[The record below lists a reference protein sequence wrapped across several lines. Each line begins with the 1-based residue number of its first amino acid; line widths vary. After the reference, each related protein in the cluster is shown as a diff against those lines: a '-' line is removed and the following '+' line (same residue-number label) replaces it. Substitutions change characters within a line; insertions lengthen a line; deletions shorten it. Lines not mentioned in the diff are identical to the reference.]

1 MYCYIPAAPR
11 LACVKPV
18 ASVHPE
24 PGSNSPNSP
33 LLLYFY
39 HLFLCCPQTGEL
51 TAGRSLRLTEGFRP
65 LPSSC
70 ILSHYFNV
78 LSFVFRASFF
88 RVASAKLSR
97 NFELCKSFCKFF
109 FQISFSVSLSKPDR
123 HCGTA
128 VFRFASAKEDTF
140 SLRSKYFTNFFLK
153 NFIVYRPH
161 LYKST
166 NCQFYKKH
174 KYRRSTTSCPFVTL
188 KST

>member
-24 PGSNSPNSP
+24 PGSNSP

-51 TAGRSLRLTEGFRP
+51 TAGRSLRLTEGSRP

-109 FQISFSVSLSKPDR
+109 FKISFGVSLSKPDR

-128 VFRFASAKEDTF
+128 VFRFASAKVDTF
-140 SLRSKYFTNFFLK
+140 SLHSKYFTNFL
-153 NFIVYRPH
+153 
-161 LYKST
+161 
-166 NCQFYKKH
+166 
-174 KYRRSTTSCPFVTL
+174 
-188 KST
+188 

>member
-24 PGSNSPNSP
+24 PGSNSP

-78 LSFVFRASFF
+78 LSFVFHTSFF

-97 NFELCKSFCKFF
+97 NFEPCKSFCKFF
-109 FQISFSVSLSKPDR
+109 QDFFRRVSFETWPPLRYRRFSFCECKGRHFFITLQI
-123 HCGTA
+123 
-128 VFRFASAKEDTF
+128 
-140 SLRSKYFTNFFLK
+140 
-153 NFIVYRPH
+153 
-161 LYKST
+161 
-166 NCQFYKKH
+166 FYKLFFWKILSFTDH
-174 KYRRSTTSCPFVTL
+174 TSINQQIANSIKNTNTEEVLHPAHL
-188 KST
+188 SH

>member
-24 PGSNSPNSP
+24 PGSNSP

-39 HLFLCCPQTGEL
+39 HIFLCYPQTGEL

-78 LSFVFRASFF
+78 LSFVFRTSFF

-109 FQISFSVSLSKPDR
+109 SKFLSACPFR
-123 HCGTA
+123 NLTATA
-128 VFRFASAKEDTF
+128 VPPFFV
-140 SLRSKYFTNFFLK
+140 LR
-153 NFIVYRPH
+153 VQR
-161 LYKST
+161 
-166 NCQFYKKH
+166 
-174 KYRRSTTSCPFVTL
+174 
-188 KST
+188 

>member
-24 PGSNSPNSP
+24 PGSNSP

-78 LSFVFRASFF
+78 LG
-88 RVASAKLSR
+88 L
-97 NFELCKSFCKFF
+97 FC
-109 FQISFSVSLSKPDR
+109 LT
-123 HCGTA
+123 GY
-128 VFRFASAKEDTF
+128 FRFASAK
-140 SLRSKYFTNFFLK
+140 
-153 NFIVYRPH
+153 V
-161 LYKST
+161 
-166 NCQFYKKH
+166 
-174 KYRRSTTSCPFVTL
+174 
-188 KST
+188 

>member
-24 PGSNSPNSP
+24 PGSNSP
-33 LLLYFY
+33 LLLYLVY
-39 HLFLCCPQTGEL
+39 LFLCYPQTGEL

-88 RVASAKLSR
+88 RVASAKLSQ

-109 FQISFSVSLSKPDR
+109 QNFFRRVSFETWPPLRYRRFSFCECKGRHFFITLQIFYKL
-123 HCGTA
+123 
-128 VFRFASAKEDTF
+128 
-140 SLRSKYFTNFFLK
+140 FLK